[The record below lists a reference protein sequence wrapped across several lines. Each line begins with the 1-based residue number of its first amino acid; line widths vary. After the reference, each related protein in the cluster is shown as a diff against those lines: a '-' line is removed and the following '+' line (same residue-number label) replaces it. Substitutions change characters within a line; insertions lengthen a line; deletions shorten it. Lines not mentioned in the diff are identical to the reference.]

1 MNFRIPR
8 TLLAVVVAL
17 AALAALSPAGA
28 GATTTPAPGYEL
40 FAGCPHPIQNPKI
53 TTCVRTVTSG
63 GVLQM
68 GNIEIPISTQITLS
82 GGMTKGGVF
91 DYNSKGGLSPVKQS
105 VPGGV
110 IGLTGLTWL
119 AEFLGA
125 EGLALR
131 AVIELAGTPGDQLAE
146 PASLP
151 VKVHF
156 INSVLGNNCYV
167 GSNAEPIE
175 LELIT
180 GTTSPPAPNGPITGA
195 PGESSLTPNGIT
207 DVTGGTYVDN
217 SFAAP
222 GANGCVLTLFGYP
235 PESID
240 EAIDTQSNL
249 PAEAGSN
256 TTIQEF
262 GKKSVSAALVYP

>member
-1 MNFRIPR
+1 MYKVGMNFRSLR
-8 TLLAVVVAL
+8 TLLAATAAFAALTAL
-17 AALAALSPAGA
+17 APAGA
-28 GATTTPAPGYEL
+28 GAPTPPAASYEL
-40 FAGCPHPIQNPKI
+40 FAGCPQPGQNPKI
-53 TTCVRTVTSG
+53 VTCVRTVTSG

-91 DYNSKGGLSPVKQS
+91 DYNVKGGLSPTKQS

-151 VKVHF
+151 VKVHL

-167 GSNAEPIE
+167 GS
-175 LELIT
+175 
-180 GTTSPPAPNGPITGA
+180 
-195 PGESSLTPNGIT
+195 
-207 DVTGGTYVDN
+207 
-217 SFAAP
+217 
-222 GANGCVLTLFGYP
+222 
-235 PESID
+235 
-240 EAIDTQSNL
+240 
-249 PAEAGSN
+249 
-256 TTIQEF
+256 
-262 GKKSVSAALVYP
+262 